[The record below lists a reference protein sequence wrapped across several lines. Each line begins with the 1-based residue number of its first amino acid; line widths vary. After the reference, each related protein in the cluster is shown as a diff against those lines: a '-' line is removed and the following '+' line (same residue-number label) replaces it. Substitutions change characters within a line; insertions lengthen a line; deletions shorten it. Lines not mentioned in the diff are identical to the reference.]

1 MNFWFLPYFTGDF
14 LYGMCRTIFRNILCQ
29 GVCMY
34 VCMYVSMQA
43 NSVSAAFHFFV
54 SLVGSG
60 VLKVALKDQ
69 YRCVCMYVRMCE
81 CMSLP
86 H

>member
-1 MNFWFLPYFTGDF
+1 MVCVVQYLE
-14 LYGMCRTIFRNILCQ
+14 IFYVKVY
-29 GVCMY
+29 VCMY

-69 YRCVCMYVRMCE
+69 YRCVCMYV
-81 CMSLP
+81 
-86 H
+86 

>member
-1 MNFWFLPYFTGDF
+1 MVCVVQYLE
-14 LYGMCRTIFRNILCQ
+14 IFY
-29 GVCMY
+29 VKVY

-69 YRCVCMYVRMCE
+69 YRCVCMYV
-81 CMSLP
+81 CMYVCVNV
-86 H
+86 